1 MLHIRELSEA
11 KLEQPSI
18 LTIGVF
24 DGVHRGHQLLISHLV
39 GEARATNRLAVVLSF
54 FPHPDVV
61 IRGITDR
68 YYLTT
73 PDERARLLGELG
85 VDVVVTHPFNEQV
98 RQLRAAQFTDQLCEY
113 LNLSTLWATPDFA
126 LGYKR
131 EGTIDFLR
139 EQGQHKGFTVET
151 INLLH
156 TENGEVITSSTIRQT
171 LEAGDLPK
179 ANSFL
184 GRAYSVSGEV
194 VHGEKRGRKIGFPT
208 ANLAI
213 WPQQIIPQH
222 GVYACWA
229 TLGDE
234 TFMAVTNIGNRP
246 TFAGQG
252 VTVEAHLLDFER
264 DIYGQQVT
272 LTFVARLRGEVK
284 FSGIDALISQIRQ
297 DVEDGRR
304 VLR

>member
-24 DGVHRGHQLLISHLV
+24 DGVHCGHQLLINQLV
-39 GEARATNRLAVVLSF
+39 TAARATNRLAIVLSF

-61 IRGITDR
+61 IRGLKER

-73 PDERARLLGELG
+73 PDDRAKLLGALG

-98 RQLRAAQFTDQLCEY
+98 RQIRAAQFTDQLCEY

-139 EQGQHKGFTVET
+139 QQGQLKGFTVET
-151 INLLH
+151 VNLLH
-156 TENGEVITSSTIRQT
+156 TKNGEIITSSTIRQE
-171 LEAGDLPK
+171 LETGDLAK
-179 ANSFL
+179 ANAFL
-184 GRAYSVSGEV
+184 GRAYTVGGSV
-194 VHGEKRGRKIGFPT
+194 VHGEKRGRQIGFPT
-208 ANLAI
+208 ANLDV
-213 WPQQIIPQH
+213 WPEQILPQH

-229 TLGDE
+229 RLGTE
-234 TFMAVTNIGNRP
+234 VFMAVTNIGKRP
-246 TFAGQG
+246 TFAGHD

-264 DIYGQQVT
+264 DIYGQYVE
-272 LTFVARLRGEVK
+272 LTFIKRLRGEIK

-297 DVEDGRR
+297 DVADGRR
-304 VLR
+304 ILS

>member
-11 KLEQPSI
+11 KLERPSI
-18 LTIGVF
+18 VTIGVF
-24 DGVHRGHQLLISHLV
+24 DGVHRGHQLLINRLV
-39 GEARATNRLAVVLSF
+39 DEARATNRLAVVLSF

-73 PDERARLLGELG
+73 PDERARLLGGLG

-98 RQLRAAQFTDQLCEY
+98 RQMRAAQFTDQLCEY

-139 EQGQHKGFTVET
+139 EQGQHRGFTVET
-151 INLLH
+151 ISLLH
-156 TENGEVITSSTIRQT
+156 TEHDEIIASSTIRQA
-171 LEAGDLPK
+171 LETGDLPK
-179 ANSFL
+179 ANNFL

-208 ANLAI
+208 ANLDI

-229 TLGDE
+229 TVGGE

-264 DIYGQQVT
+264 DIYGQQVE
-272 LTFVARLRGEVK
+272 LAFVARLRGEVK
-284 FSGIDALISQIRQ
+284 FSGIETLISQIRQ

-304 VLR
+304 VLS